1 MAEQGKTQIG
11 STEIE
16 NKKIRFW
23 LRVIAW
29 VFLGFYTVYAMLMK
43 VLTGSVGL
51 DWVDGL
57 IIFFAGSVL
66 LTVESVRA
74 YAKRK
79 LEKLD
84 K

>member
-1 MAEQGKTQIG
+1 
-11 STEIE
+11 
-16 NKKIRFW
+16 
-23 LRVIAW
+23 
-29 VFLGFYTVYAMLMK
+29 MLMK

-79 LEKLD
+79 LEKFD